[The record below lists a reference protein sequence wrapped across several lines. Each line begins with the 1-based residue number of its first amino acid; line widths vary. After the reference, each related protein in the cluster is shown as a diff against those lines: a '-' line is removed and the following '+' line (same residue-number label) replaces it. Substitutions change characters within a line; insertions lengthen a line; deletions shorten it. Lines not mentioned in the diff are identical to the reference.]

1 MFPGS
6 SKGVNV
12 QATKC
17 LHEVSWQTMCKH
29 TRTYLAH
36 AKVRQPLMV
45 QRPTFVRTSKSWA
58 ATEIDKA
65 LSLLH
70 FLGF

>member
-1 MFPGS
+1 MFSDS

-17 LHEVSWQTMCKH
+17 LREVSWHTMCKH

-36 AKVRQPLMV
+36 AKGTTAPHGAGTHICKNLKISAGYRN
-45 QRPTFVRTSKSWA
+45 R
-58 ATEIDKA
+58 
-65 LSLLH
+65 
-70 FLGF
+70 